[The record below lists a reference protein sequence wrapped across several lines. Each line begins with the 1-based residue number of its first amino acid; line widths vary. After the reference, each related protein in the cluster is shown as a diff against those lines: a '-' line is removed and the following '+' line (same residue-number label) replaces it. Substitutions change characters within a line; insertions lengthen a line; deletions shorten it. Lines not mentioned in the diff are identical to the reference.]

1 MHVKS
6 LTECCKW
13 VIRQSMGEHGSIYT
27 TAWKLPL
34 PKHLIKFIIE
44 VNLDINEELEEAKT
58 FERPLL
64 GAQY

>member
-1 MHVKS
+1 
-6 LTECCKW
+6 
-13 VIRQSMGEHGSIYT
+13 MGEHGSIYT